1 MYKFKTT
8 KLRHEPLVS
17 RGHLEPV
24 SKFGERLASDFIIV
38 NKSSDGTKES
48 LVQVIRD
55 EHSGFLAAF
64 SPAKHDTETVTR
76 NLLAFLGPLYHT
88 NPVVMCKSDNAKEF
102 QASCNVLGFAHEPTL
117 ARRWPAMHN
126 LTRKR
131 HPIPIEE
138 ITRSVHTAAGFHV
151 VKDLWK
157 HSVGDESILSF
168 ERHC

>member
-48 LVQVIRD
+48 LVQVIRN

-64 SPAKHDTETVTR
+64 PSAKREKRQSVVNFWLFLVHRITQTR
-76 NLLAFLGPLYHT
+76 LSCASQITQRSSKLGAVSLGLFNGECPW
-88 NPVVMCKSDNAKEF
+88 
-102 QASCNVLGFAHEPTL
+102 CNVLGEPTL
-117 ARRWPAMHN
+117 AHHT
-126 LTRKR
+126 TRN
-131 HPIPIEE
+131 
-138 ITRSVHTAAGFHV
+138 
-151 VKDLWK
+151 
-157 HSVGDESILSF
+157 
-168 ERHC
+168 